1 MFAATAS
8 DWRLPTQHPLL
19 SNLQQIATI
28 LSQQVKRMGN
38 MRNVLHVA
46 ILETLDM
53 ERFQ

>member
-19 SNLQQIATI
+19 SNLQQIATV
-28 LSQQVKRMGN
+28 LRQQIKRVGDV
-38 MRNVLHVA
+38 RNVLHVTVF
-46 ILETLDM
+46 ETLDM